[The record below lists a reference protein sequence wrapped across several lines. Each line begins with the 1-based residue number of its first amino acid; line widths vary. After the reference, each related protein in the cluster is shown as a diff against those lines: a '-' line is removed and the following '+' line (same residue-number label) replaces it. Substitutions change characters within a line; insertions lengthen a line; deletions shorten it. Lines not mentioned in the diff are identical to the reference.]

1 LFTSFTSFTWAAATL
16 SRFPQAFRMFL
27 DVKTCQ
33 KPICAT
39 PRAAPTFHGFQKRHH
54 GLKGLRWDSVGT
66 PLGLCWA
73 TSNSCDSQIDLL
85 GKENMKKT

>member
-1 LFTSFTSFTWAAATL
+1 MAFKNATTA
-16 SRFPQAFRMFL
+16 SR
-27 DVKTCQ
+27 
-33 KPICAT
+33 
-39 PRAAPTFHGFQKRHH
+39 
-54 GLKGLRWDSVGT
+54 DSDGT